1 MCLRRVLVKL
11 METTHKQR
19 HSFCSKCQKAEGK
32 SDGLYKEKACCK
44 QLNTEET
51 IDKDK
56 FYFLSPLFFF
66 VTEVSEKLAFSSSPD
81 SKTKVGLS
89 FFLSFPTVGV
99 RSL

>member
-1 MCLRRVLVKL
+1 MCLHRVFLVKL
-11 METTHKQR
+11 MEATRKQR

-56 FYFLSPLFFF
+56 FYFSVLYSFSLQKCLKNSLFRHLRIQKQ
-66 VTEVSEKLAFSSSPD
+66 KLA
-81 SKTKVGLS
+81 
-89 FFLSFPTVGV
+89 
-99 RSL
+99 